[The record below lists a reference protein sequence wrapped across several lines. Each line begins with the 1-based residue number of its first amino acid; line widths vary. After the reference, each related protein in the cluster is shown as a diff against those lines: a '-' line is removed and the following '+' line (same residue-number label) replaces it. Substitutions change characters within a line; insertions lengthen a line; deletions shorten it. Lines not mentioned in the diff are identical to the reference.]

1 MNPAMNR
8 QQRRMLEKQQ
18 ARVRAT
24 RRPRPEHIPM
34 LVKAQYTLEPLETLL
49 DQIERCGTVDT
60 AQGEAIF
67 PNHADG
73 VWYPA
78 VGAVAGMADFFE
90 MWATR
95 HGKPLNVSALRQL
108 AARLDSGMPLDQPL
122 VDRLHAL
129 FPVLRRVSATLHPDD
144 AEDLLRQTQ
153 IKAEMEAQ
161 PCPTTR

>member
-1 MNPAMNR
+1 MM
-8 QQRRMLEKQQ
+8 EKQQ

-78 VGAVAGMADFFE
+78 VGAVAGMADFYE

-95 HGKPLNVSALRQL
+95 HNKPLNVSALRQL
-108 AARLDSGMPLDQPL
+108 AARLENGMPVDQPL
-122 VDRLHAL
+122 ADRLRTL
-129 FPVLRRVSATLHPDD
+129 FPVLRRVGATLDPHD
-144 AEDLLRQTQ
+144 AEDLIRQTL
-153 IKAEMEAQ
+153 IKNELAAARA
-161 PCPTTR
+161 TGA

>member
-1 MNPAMNR
+1 MIPAMNR
-8 QQRRMLEKQQ
+8 QQRRMMEKQQ

-78 VGAVAGMADFFE
+78 AGAVAGMADFFE

-108 AARLDSGMPLDQPL
+108 AARLENGMPVDQPL
-122 VDRLHAL
+122 ADRLRTL
-129 FPVLRRVSATLHPDD
+129 FPVLRRVGATLDPHD
-144 AEDLLRQTQ
+144 AEDLIRQTL
-153 IKAEMEAQ
+153 IKNELAAARA
-161 PCPTTR
+161 TGA